1 MSNDVSMASNTD
13 DKSASLSCQP
23 DEKLLKGQLMN
34 KKRGYNVAHW
44 HMDRSHQKV
53 FHKPNNLFAQQ
64 HHEAKAL
71 FCKSVPIDT
80 PFHPERLRKIT
91 ALEISD
97 DCNYFVI
104 AGVRGG

>member
-1 MSNDVSMASNTD
+1 MASNTD

-80 PFHPERLRKIT
+80 PLHPERLRKIT